1 MPPAKPSL
9 IGLSRAEIADRLG
22 EIGVAPAQRKMRTQ
36 QLWHWMYFRGAKSF
50 AEMTNV
56 SKDMRAELEQHFTVD
71 RPEVVAE
78 QISSDGT
85 RKWLLRLPSGD
96 NVERPHEVE
105 CVYIPETDR
114 GTLCVSSQVGCT
126 LNCSFCHTGTQRL
139 VRNLTAGEI
148 AGQVM
153 VARDRLN
160 DWADRENGS
169 RLVTNVVMM
178 GMGEPLY
185 NFDAVRDALAIVSDN
200 EGIGISR
207 RRITLSTSG
216 VVPNIVRAGE
226 EIGVML
232 AISLHAVRDELR
244 NELVPLNRKY
254 PIAELLQ
261 ACRDYPGASNA
272 RRITFEYVMLKDVN
286 DSLDDAKL
294 LVKMLKGI
302 PAKINLIPFNPW
314 PGTRY
319 ECSDWEQNRKVLRI
333 HLQCRLFLAGAHAAR
348 PRHPR
353 RLRPAQVGDRKALRA
368 RAPGA
373 ARHGDDGLMAYE
385 TRTSCSSVIARAK
398 RRSNPASLCG
408 GTARIASLRSHRRNG
423 RVTAMALIGRLI
435 VIFFAFLA
443 ACLVAGMIVVG
454 AVLYPEIHRPRR
466 RADRSAARSTSC
478 SASASSSFPASR
490 CCRR

>member
-1 MPPAKPSL
+1 MQPTTEPHNAILVEKAPLETYVPLAKPSL
-9 IGLSRAEIADRLG
+9 IGLSRSELADRLG
-22 EIGVAPAQRKMRTQ
+22 EIGVAPAQRKMRVQ
-36 QLWHWMYFRGAKSF
+36 QLWHWLYFRGAQSF
-50 AEMTNV
+50 DDMTSI
-56 SKDMRAELEQHFTVD
+56 SKGIRAELAQHFTVD

-78 QISSDGT
+78 QISNDGT

-96 NVERPHEVE
+96 NVERAHEVE

-126 LNCSFCHTGTQRL
+126 LNCSFCHTGTQCL

-148 AGQVM
+148 VGQVM

-160 DWADRENGS
+160 DWADREDGT
-169 RLVTNVVMM
+169 RRVTNIVMM

-185 NFDAVRDALAIVSDN
+185 NFDAVRDVLLIVGDN

-254 PIAELLQ
+254 PIKELLQ

-272 RRITFEYVMLKDVN
+272 RRITFEYVMLKGVN
-286 DSLDDAKL
+286 DSLDDARL
-294 LVKMLKGI
+294 LVKLLKGI

-314 PGTRY
+314 PGTAY
-319 ECSDWEQNRKVLRI
+319 ECSDWDQIEKISEYIFNAGYSSPVRTPRGRDI
-333 HLQCRLFLAGAHAAR
+333 LAACGQLKSETEKLSAR
-348 PRHPR
+348 ER
-353 RLRPAQVGDRKALRA
+353 QALRA
-368 RAPGA
+368 
-373 ARHGDDGLMAYE
+373 MAM
-385 TRTSCSSVIARAK
+385 T
-398 RRSNPASLCG
+398 
-408 GTARIASLRSHRRNG
+408 
-423 RVTAMALIGRLI
+423 
-435 VIFFAFLA
+435 
-443 ACLVAGMIVVG
+443 
-454 AVLYPEIHRPRR
+454 
-466 RADRSAARSTSC
+466 D
-478 SASASSSFPASR
+478 
-490 CCRR
+490 